1 LALGER
7 PRRCGEYPQ
16 EQSEDGGTCDLP
28 AIEQESLEHNAL
40 EWDAI
45 KQGSTERAAIEH
57 ERLGTHYF
65 DSSSGAKAA
74 RAGPM
79 SAEMLISRKK

>member
-1 LALGER
+1 
-7 PRRCGEYPQ
+7 
-16 EQSEDGGTCDLP
+16 LP
-28 AIEQESLEHNAL
+28 AIEQESLKHDAL
-40 EWDAI
+40 EQDAI
-45 KQGSTERAAIEH
+45 KHGSTKRAAIEH